1 MPRKMIII
9 FVLESNGFIEGQFAY
24 DFSFC
29 YQMGAAET
37 TFEEVQNIFDT
48 GSAKGLAGDLV
59 EKIPKIIITNNNNV
73 DASGEKVSCSVCL
86 QVQPYCIFY
95 FTPISVKLVA

>member
-1 MPRKMIII
+1 MILVS
-9 FVLESNGFIEGQFAY
+9 VLQSDGSIKEQFAY

-48 GSAKGLAGDLV
+48 GGAKGLAGDLV
-59 EKIPKIIITNNNNV
+59 EKIPKIIITHNNNV

-86 QVQPYCIFY
+86 QVQPYCLFY
-95 FTPISVKLVA
+95 FTQFSVKLVA